1 MTTLAGVNPG
11 YLGMAGMAGMGS
23 MHAAQA
29 YGMATPRMMQ
39 VGGSVAGY
47 REELAMELV

>member
-1 MTTLAGVNPG
+1 MTALAGVNHG
-11 YLGMAGMAGMGS
+11 YLGMAAGMAGMGG

-39 VGGSVAGY
+39 VQFCTQT
-47 REELAMELV
+47 

>member
-1 MTTLAGVNPG
+1 MATLAGVNAG
-11 YLGMAGMAGMGS
+11 YLGMAGMAGMGG

-39 VGGSVAGY
+39 VFPKLDQWHEGTN
-47 REELAMELV
+47 